1 MKTLFQTENR
11 TALEERALK
20 RIDEICNYY
29 GGAKELKYAARDAM
43 IWLSSQPEIQGRD
56 YRKRGK
62 LNNE

>member
-1 MKTLFQTENR
+1 MKTLFQSESI
-11 TALEERALK
+11 TALEERAIK

-29 GGAKELKYAARDAM
+29 GGSPELKYAAKDAM
-43 IWLSSQPEIQGRD
+43 IWLSSQPEIQGRN